1 MRISSTELFEVKSLV
16 ENYKKIR
23 QDLSAYESMLDS
35 MEKGLIQKDA
45 YQIPLIGNRIKE
57 SVNFLESERNRE
69 KRFYQNLEKNMVREN
84 LTSRPL
90 NTRKVYEK
98 ATN

>member
-1 MRISSTELFEVKSLV
+1 MKISSTELFEVKSLV

-45 YQIPLIGNRIKE
+45 YQISLIGNRIKE

-69 KRFYQNLEKNMVREN
+69 KRFYQNLEKKYGPGEFNIQTFEYKK
-84 LTSRPL
+84 SI
-90 NTRKVYEK
+90 
-98 ATN
+98 

>member
-45 YQIPLIGNRIKE
+45 YQISLIGNRIKE

-69 KRFYQNLEKNMVREN
+69 KRFYQNLEKKYGPGEFNIQTFEYKK
-84 LTSRPL
+84 SI
-90 NTRKVYEK
+90 
-98 ATN
+98 

>member
-16 ENYKKIR
+16 ENYKKIHH
-23 QDLSAYESMLDS
+23 DLSAYENMLDS

-45 YQIPLIGNRIKE
+45 YQISLIGNRIKE

-69 KRFYQNLEKNMVREN
+69 KRFYQNLEKKYGPGEFDIQ
-84 LTSRPL
+84 TFEYKKSI
-90 NTRKVYEK
+90 
-98 ATN
+98 

>member
-16 ENYKKIR
+16 ENYKKIH

-45 YQIPLIGNRIKE
+45 YQISLIGNRIKE

-69 KRFYQNLEKNMVREN
+69 KRFYQNLEKKYGPGEFNIQTFEYKK
-84 LTSRPL
+84 SI
-90 NTRKVYEK
+90 
-98 ATN
+98 